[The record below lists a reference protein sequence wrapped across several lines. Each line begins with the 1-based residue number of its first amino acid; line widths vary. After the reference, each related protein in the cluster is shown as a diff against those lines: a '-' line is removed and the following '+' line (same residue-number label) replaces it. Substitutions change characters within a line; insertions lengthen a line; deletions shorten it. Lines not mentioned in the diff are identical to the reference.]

1 MLLFTSRHKFCYD
14 YGNEFLVMSCNDK
27 IVTEIGLVFMTIML
41 CSVTVEG
48 AKSHKMQICT

>member
-27 IVTEIGLVFMTIML
+27 IVTEIGLVFMTLML